1 LNAERGAK
9 TNREGGMKVTL
20 DITRLR
26 EDGRITAAEYDRL
39 LELGR
44 HEAGSLGIN
53 ILVGFGVIAVAAGLG
68 ALLPSAP
75 VVIAI
80 GAAVFALGLA
90 LQRLGTDQWSLLAQ
104 ICLVTGALTATGA
117 IVVVGEGD
125 LRVLVV
131 VTVLLFG
138 AAIVARLSLLIVAAV
153 LALAASL
160 GARSGY
166 WHATYS
172 LAIYEPTLTIVVFS
186 GLAAG
191 AFQASKSLRSDYERL
206 ALNASRA
213 SVLLVNFGFWIGSLW
228 GDRLA
233 WLGGTASS
241 SPAVG
246 RLVFSIVWA
255 LALLGV
261 GIWGVRVDRR
271 WVVNVAA
278 VFGAIHFYTQWF
290 DKLGAG
296 PVSFLLGGLLMLAFA
311 LGLWRFNRGHP

>member
-1 LNAERGAK
+1 
-9 TNREGGMKVTL
+9 MKVTL

-26 EDGRITAAEYDRL
+26 EEGRITAEEYDWL
-39 LELGR
+39 LQLGR

-53 ILVGFGVIAVAAGLG
+53 ILVGFGVIGVAAGLG

-75 VVIAI
+75 MVIAI
-80 GAAVFALGLA
+80 GAALFGLGLA
-90 LQRLGTDQWSLLAQ
+90 LQRIGSDQWSLLAQ

-117 IVVVGEGD
+117 IVALGEGD
-125 LRVLVV
+125 LRALLA
-131 VTVLLFG
+131 VTALLTG
-138 AAIVARLSLLIVAAV
+138 AAIVARSSLLMVAAV
-153 LALAASL
+153 LALAACL

-172 LAIYEPTLTIVVFS
+172 LAIHEPVLTILIFS
-186 GLAAG
+186 GLAAA

-206 ALNASRA
+206 ALNAARA

-228 GDRLA
+228 GDRLT

-241 SPAVG
+241 LAVG
-246 RLVFSIVWA
+246 RLAFSILWA
-255 LALLGV
+255 LALFGV
-261 GIWGVRVDRR
+261 GAWGVLVNRR

-296 PVSFLLGGLLMLAFA
+296 PGSFLLGGLLMLAFA
-311 LGLWRFNRGHP
+311 FGLWRFNRHHL

>member
-1 LNAERGAK
+1 
-9 TNREGGMKVTL
+9 MKVTL

-26 EDGRITAAEYDRL
+26 EEGRITAEEYDRL
-39 LELGR
+39 LRLGR

-68 ALLPSAP
+68 ALVPSAP
-75 VVIAI
+75 TVIAI
-80 GAAVFALGLA
+80 GAALFALGLG
-90 LQRLGTDQWSLLAQ
+90 LQRLSSDQWSLLAQ
-104 ICLVTGALTATGA
+104 ICLVIGALTATGA
-117 IVVVGEGD
+117 IVALGEGD
-125 LRVLVV
+125 LRALLA
-131 VTVLLFG
+131 VTALLTG
-138 AAIVARLSLLIVAAV
+138 AAIVARSSLLMVAAV
-153 LALAASL
+153 LALAACL

-172 LAIYEPTLTIVVFS
+172 LAIHEPVLTILIFS
-186 GLAAG
+186 GLAAA

-206 ALNASRA
+206 ALNAARTA
-213 SVLLVNFGFWIGSLW
+213 VLLVNFGFWIGSLW
-228 GDRLA
+228 GDRLT

-241 SPAVG
+241 LAIG
-246 RLVFSIVWA
+246 RLAFSVLWA
-255 LALLGV
+255 LALFGV
-261 GIWGVRVDRR
+261 GIWGVTVNRR

-311 LGLWRFNRGHP
+311 FGLWRFNRHHP

>member
-1 LNAERGAK
+1 
-9 TNREGGMKVTL
+9 MKVTL

-26 EDGRITAAEYDRL
+26 EEGRITAEEYDRL

-75 VVIAI
+75 VAAAI
-80 GAAVFALGLA
+80 GAAVFVLGLA
-90 LQRLGTDQWSLLAQ
+90 LQRLGSVQWWLLAQ
-104 ICLVTGALTATGA
+104 MCLVTGALTVAGA
-117 IVVVGEGD
+117 IAVQSEGD
-125 LRVLVV
+125 LRALLVV
-131 VTVLLFG
+131 TALLTA
-138 AAIVARLSLLIVAAV
+138 AAILARSSLLIVAAV
-153 LALAASL
+153 LALSSCL

-172 LAIYEPTLTIVVFS
+172 LAIEEPVLTILVFS
-186 GLAAG
+186 GLAA
-191 AFQASKSLRSDYERL
+191 AAYQASKSLASDYERL
-206 ALNASRA
+206 ALNAARA
-213 SVLLVNFGFWIGSLW
+213 AVLLVNFGFWIGSLW
-228 GDRLA
+228 GDRLT
-233 WLGGTASS
+233 WLS
-241 SPAVG
+241 SPQAVG
-246 RLVFSIVWA
+246 RLPFSIFWA

-261 GIWGVRVDRR
+261 GIWGVKVNRR

-311 LGLWRFNRGHP
+311 LALWRFNRRDP

>member
-1 LNAERGAK
+1 
-9 TNREGGMKVTL
+9 MKVTL

-26 EDGRITAAEYDRL
+26 EEGRITAEEYDRL
-39 LELGR
+39 LHLGR

-75 VVIAI
+75 MVIAI
-80 GAAVFALGLA
+80 GAALFGLGLA
-90 LQRLGTDQWSLLAQ
+90 LQRIGSDQWILLAQ

-117 IVVVGEGD
+117 IVALGEGD
-125 LRVLVV
+125 LRALLA
-131 VTVLLFG
+131 VTALLTG
-138 AAIVARLSLLIVAAV
+138 AAVVARSSLLMVAAV
-153 LALAASL
+153 LALASCL

-172 LAIYEPTLTIVVFS
+172 LAIHEPVLTILVFS
-186 GLAAG
+186 GLAAA

-206 ALNASRA
+206 ALNAARTA
-213 SVLLVNFGFWIGSLW
+213 VLLVNFGFWIGSLW
-228 GDRLA
+228 GDRLT

-241 SPAVG
+241 LAVG
-246 RLVFSIVWA
+246 RLAFSVLWA
-255 LALLGV
+255 LALFGV
-261 GIWGVRVDRR
+261 GIWGVTVNRR

-296 PVSFLLGGLLMLAFA
+296 PVSFLLGGILMLAFA
-311 LGLWRFNRGHP
+311 FGLWRFNRHHP